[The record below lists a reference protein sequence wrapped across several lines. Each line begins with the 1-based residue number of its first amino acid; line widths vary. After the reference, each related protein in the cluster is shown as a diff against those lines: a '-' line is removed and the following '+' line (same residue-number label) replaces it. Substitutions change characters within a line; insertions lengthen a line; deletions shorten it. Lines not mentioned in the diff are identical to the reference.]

1 MKNSQ
6 WQIASDDLLL
16 DENQASQSHGS
27 YFIVLPHQ
35 KYFTKH
41 PIFIIFRNKEKF
53 VARTRISKDKT
64 QIQGISKALDFF
76 APFNDFPGF
85 SRTVA
90 TLFIS
95 HISRVTKHSTNKTRW
110 RHEQKLR

>member
-1 MKNSQ
+1 M
-6 WQIASDDLLL
+6 

-64 QIQGISKALDFF
+64 QIQGISKALDFLPHSMIF
-76 APFNDFPGF
+76 RDFQGPWQPCLYLILAG
-85 SRTVA
+85 
-90 TLFIS
+90 
-95 HISRVTKHSTNKTRW
+95 
-110 RHEQKLR
+110 